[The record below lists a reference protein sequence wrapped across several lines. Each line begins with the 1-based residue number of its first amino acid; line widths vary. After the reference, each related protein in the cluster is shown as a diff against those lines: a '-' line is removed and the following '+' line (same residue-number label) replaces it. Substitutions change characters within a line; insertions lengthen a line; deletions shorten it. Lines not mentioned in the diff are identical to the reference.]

1 MYAKIRSQVL
11 LFLFAI
17 AMSTTAIANDIKSV
31 ESTTNVT
38 VAASASDATPLI
50 SPTRPTITTPQNIPT
65 LNTGVLTSSYGS
77 RVHPVSG
84 KRKLHKGI
92 DIGLP
97 MGTPIYAPAD
107 GNVIFSGW
115 KRGYGYVVQIDH
127 NNGYITLFAHNKV
140 NLVNIG
146 DKVTTAT
153 LIAKVGASGVATG
166 PHIHFEIV
174 FHGKQVN
181 PINFFQKKPSL

>member
-11 LFLFAI
+11 LFLLAI
-17 AMSTTAIANDIKSV
+17 TVSTATMASDVKIN

-50 SPTRPTITTPQNIPT
+50 SPIRPLPISTNIPI
-65 LNTGVLTSSYGS
+65 LSTGVLTSAYGS

-115 KRGYGYVVQIDH
+115 KRGYGYVIQIDH
-127 NNGYITLFAHNKV
+127 NNGYVTLFAHNKI
-140 NLVNIG
+140 NLVRIG

-181 PINFFQKKPSL
+181 PINFFQKRPSL